1 MELELATD
9 ENEVQHEVSSTQR
22 FRRSNKGIS
31 NSISETYYDV
41 ISNINV
47 IYILINVLSRSQKF
61 LKFLVLI
68 VIH

>member
-1 MELELATD
+1 MELATD
-9 ENEVQHEVSSTQR
+9 DDEVQHEVSSTQR
-22 FRRSNKGIS
+22 LRRSNKGIS